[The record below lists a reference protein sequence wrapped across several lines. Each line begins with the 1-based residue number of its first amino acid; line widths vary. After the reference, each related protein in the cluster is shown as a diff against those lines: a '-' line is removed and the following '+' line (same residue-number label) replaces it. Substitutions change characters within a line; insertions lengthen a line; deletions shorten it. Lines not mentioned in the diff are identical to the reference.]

1 MGLFAKKNIYRVVW
15 KYYSTDKESYTEY
28 VKAKD
33 AAEAW
38 YKIRKQH
45 MSIHCVEVIKVDDYE
60 FEVNA
65 FKH

>member
-1 MGLFAKKNIYRVVW
+1 MGLFTKKNIYRVVW
-15 KYYSTDKESYTEY
+15 KYDSTSRASYTEY

-38 YKIRKQH
+38 HKIAKQH
-45 MSIHCVEVIKVDDYE
+45 YAIHCEEVVKVDDYE
-60 FEVNA
+60 FSLNA